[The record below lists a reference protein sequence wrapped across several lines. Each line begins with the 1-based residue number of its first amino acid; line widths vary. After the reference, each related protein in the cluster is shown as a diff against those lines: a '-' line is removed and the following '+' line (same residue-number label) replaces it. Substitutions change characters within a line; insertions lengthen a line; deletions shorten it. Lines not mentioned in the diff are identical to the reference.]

1 MTALH
6 CRTCGR
12 EFSEGE
18 QFCSRDG
25 TRLND
30 EHEELDGELASAN
43 PSAAGAH
50 ASAASPALAA
60 SASAPTSVDPLVGTT
75 LDNRYRILRVI
86 GEGGMGVV
94 YEALH
99 VLIEKHVAIKVLR
112 DTFTGRADV
121 VERFRQE
128 AKSASKIGHP
138 NIVDVSD
145 FGETPSGQSYIVMEM
160 LIGEDLADVLARE
173 RSLSPARS
181 VRIAYQIARALHAT
195 HKKSIVHRDL
205 KPENIYLVERD
216 GAQDVVKIVDFG
228 VAKMSDVEVRPG
240 RRLTRTGMLFGT
252 PEYMSPE
259 QALGKPFDHR
269 VDIYALGAILF
280 ELVAGRVPFIGENF
294 MEILAHHGH
303 TPLPTLRSVN
313 KNVQVSAE
321 LEAVIGRALAKDP
334 LSRYAS
340 MGVFADDL
348 RSVPEM
354 GAANLGE
361 ILAVSEWAG
370 SSGGYAAVSPREVS
384 DVLGARYGAHTRDA
398 REMREGNAMLRSA
411 PPPLRVQERHV
422 REDRDPTP
430 PPSPSTPDADEE
442 AVTLPR
448 ARGPLAAV
456 GGQPPQLDVAID
468 ESQEAVLL
476 SPGGELRS
484 NAKLGLGLVV
494 LASAVLGVLI
504 LQRSH
509 VSLRSLPS
517 VHSTAPDTAQ
527 PEQSTQAAT
536 AASPLPTAPTVNAP
550 PSAAEGDPPP
560 GLIGRSETGLTARPM
575 LPPGGDAESER
586 AGDSALPGAAQGPSR
601 ASASHTRVHPSV
613 DPQHHSWASGLQEE
627 ASVEIFVKTVP
638 RGASVG
644 ALGTDAR
651 CEPTPCAL
659 LVPRD
664 RAVTLRAEAR
674 NTSVQKTFTFSEQ
687 AEVELRLS
695 GARNKANAE
704 VPAVPVAKPAT
715 PAPHA
720 PSDLK
725 VPSIFR

>member
-18 QFCSRDG
+18 QFCSQDG
-25 TRLND
+25 TRLNG
-30 EHEELDGELASAN
+30 ELDARAE
-43 PSAAGAH
+43 SAALVV
-50 ASAASPALAA
+50 SDPPVMAASG
-60 SASAPTSVDPLVGTT
+60 DPLVGTT

-173 RSLSPARS
+173 RALAPTRA

-195 HKKSIVHRDL
+195 HKKGIVHRDL

-228 VAKMSDVEVRPG
+228 VAKMNDVEVRPG

-280 ELVAGRVPFIGENF
+280 ELVAGRVPFTGENF

-303 TPLPTLRSVN
+303 TPLPSLRSVN

-321 LEAVIGRALAKDP
+321 LEAVMARALTKDP
-334 LSRYAS
+334 EGRHQS
-340 MGVFADDL
+340 MGAFADDL

-361 ILAVSEWAG
+361 ILGVSEWPGAT
-370 SSGGYAAVSPREVS
+370 GGYAPVTSVPAREDSQSVSIGSRETREGRHAARAVSP
-384 DVLGARYGAHTRDA
+384 
-398 REMREGNAMLRSA
+398 
-411 PPPLRVQERHV
+411 PPLPDV
-422 REDRDPTP
+422 RAPV
-430 PPSPSTPDADEE
+430 SADADEE

-448 ARGPLAAV
+448 ARPAV
-456 GGQPPQLDVAID
+456 VAPSPDTRALDLAID
-468 ESQEAVLL
+468 DARDAVLL
-476 SPGGELRS
+476 SSGAELRS

-509 VSLRSLPS
+509 ASLGSLPS
-517 VHSTAPDTAQ
+517 VHNEAPAAG
-527 PEQSTQAAT
+527 PGAAEESTQAAT
-536 AASPLPTAPTVNAP
+536 SAPSDLPAP
-550 PSAAEGDPPP
+550 SEDLQIAEGEPA
-560 GLIGRSETGLTARPM
+560 LIGAQETGLTARPV
-575 LPPGGDAESER
+575 LPPGADVDPLPGEAPPQLARSAAR
-586 AGDSALPGAAQGPSR
+586 SRSGSSDSARHAWMTRGEPGVE
-601 ASASHTRVHPSV
+601 T
-613 DPQHHSWASGLQEE
+613 
-627 ASVEIFVKTVP
+627 SVEVLVKTVP

-644 ALGTDAR
+644 ALGSDTR

-659 LVPRD
+659 LVPKD

-674 NTSVQKTFTFSEQ
+674 NTSVQKTFTFSEES
-687 AEVELRLS
+687 EVELRLS
-695 GARNKANAE
+695 NTRSKASAE
-704 VPAVPVAKPAT
+704 SSVSPAPIKPAQT
-715 PAPHA
+715 PHA